1 MLDMERYMPEDP
13 VWRKADYNEQQ
24 CIVRWAKSEYIG
36 RIKGIFTS
44 DELKAACS
52 EYYLIDTDNNERAGA
67 ILTNDCGIG
76 RLEVMEDGKI
86 RIYDGLDDI
95 RSISKKLYE
104 NGVIPTELSLNEV
117 NLEDYYMKLVKD
129 SEEKDV

>member
-1 MLDMERYMPEDP
+1 M
-13 VWRKADYNEQQ
+13 
-24 CIVRWAKSEYIG
+24 
-36 RIKGIFTS
+36 
-44 DELKAACS
+44 
-52 EYYLIDTDNNERAGA
+52 
-67 ILTNDCGIG
+67 LTNDCGIG

-104 NGVIPTELSLNEV
+104 NGVIPIELSLNEV